1 MSTVSSKRLR
11 KLFAFERHGVCEWFE
26 QGLSLS
32 DMKLA
37 VMAGARPPI
46 KAGWGKEWVDLMR
59 GCWSADSSKRPSFQ
73 VLQDTLT
80 RMLPK
85 AAATGAPILIPDASM
100 VQQMVLQAA
109 SAGAAV
115 SSPLFHQNEH
125 ARSPPGA
132 QSSSGL
138 SSPRGMQGGG
148 GMGAGGMKAG
158 MLSPPHYA
166 AKDYPAMSSPG
177 VRGLQQQHMQ
187 QQHVAMRQQH
197 THHVQQQPNTQ
208 NHHPHRHAQHQE
220 EQQQQITQ
228 QVAGGKTS
236 PGTQLKTMAR
246 SQFGGIVQDM
256 EEM

>member
-1 MSTVSSKRLR
+1 
-11 KLFAFERHGVCEWFE
+11 
-26 QGLSLS
+26 
-32 DMKLA
+32 MKLA

-158 MLSPPHYA
+158 MVSPPHYA

-177 VRGLQQQHMQ
+177 VRGLQQQHMQQQHMQ